1 MKQVEIKIEGM
12 SCGHC
17 TKSAHDFLEGIN
29 GINTVTVD
37 LEKQNAFIEYDES
50 KLDLNNVLQTFNE
63 ELPYKAKL

>member
-17 TKSAHDFLEGIN
+17 TKRAHDFLEEIN

-37 LEKQNAFIEYDES
+37 LEKQNASIEYDES